1 MHVWKPWI
9 MIDKHEPSRIAA
21 ERSFR
26 GVLLC
31 WFHIMKALGEKLQK
45 LGIPWELRYEFEI
58 KFKQLHSEQHLY

>member
-1 MHVWKPWI
+1 
-9 MIDKHEPSRIAA
+9 MIDKHDPSRIAA

-45 LGIPWELRYEFEI
+45 LDIPWDIRYGCVDLIFNTI
-58 KFKQLHSEQHLY
+58 AFMAAFILINSPS